1 MQIYE
6 QKDFTGG
13 LNLRADQFQ
22 LADNESPEMLN
33 VEVDPRGGVFS
44 RGGMRRINS
53 TNVSGTWNPDR
64 LFAFYG
70 ANTRLMLANANKVMY
85 QSGTTFVNLEYS
97 AGNAIPT
104 STGHGACFSAWG
116 KTLYMATGVGSGGG
130 ACYKWDGAT
139 TYASA
144 LGEILTNSDWTAAGK
159 MPRAEHLQ
167 IHANKMW
174 AANTIEEGVAFPNRI
189 RWSDES
195 RPEYWTKANS
205 IDLEGGGVG
214 ITGMAVVGGSLVVFK
229 PYTIY
234 MIIGYESADF
244 QVVEVT
250 TKLGVLGHQAIA
262 QTDAGLFFYSQNR
275 GLFQFDGANLQ
286 RVWEPLH
293 SALDL
298 NYINSADPDSV
309 SVFWANHRVWV
320 SLPYSKTSAAT
331 GPTVNVVFD
340 PTLRSFTMFATADS
354 KGVIGGTDFRTTA
367 GEDIGVALH
376 PTVPCVLSLDNY
388 NDPHDWIDVSGNPD
402 GFTTIYRTKWFDAGS
417 YMQRKMFRRPDLVM
431 REVESVQEITVDV
444 FHDFQEAEGSQKRS
458 FVLDFPAGAGGMVWG
473 DDWAEEPAGEEP
485 YGSVWSAGVIGGAIK
500 TARNLGLAKSVQLRF
515 TGDPGKAWG
524 INSIGY
530 KWQPRR
536 VKG

>member
-53 TNVSGTWNPDR
+53 TNVSGTWAPDR
-64 LFAFYG
+64 LFPFYG
-70 ANTRLMLANANKVMY
+70 SSTKLMLTNASKVMV
-85 QSGTTFVNLEYS
+85 QSGSTFVNLEYS
-97 AGNAIPT
+97 AGNVIPT
-104 STGHGACFSAWG
+104 STGHGACFAPWG
-116 KTLYMATGVGSGGG
+116 AVLYMATGVGSGGG
-130 ACYKWDGAT
+130 ACYKWDGAS

-144 LGEILTNSDWTAAGK
+144 LGLIVSNSDWGSAGK

-167 IHANKMW
+167 VHANKMW
-174 AANTIEEGVAFPNRI
+174 AANTIEEGVAEPNRI

-195 RPEYWTKANS
+195 LPEQWTKANS
-205 IDLEGGGVG
+205 IDLNGGGVG
-214 ITGMAVVGGSLVVFK
+214 ITGLAVVGGSLVVFK
-229 PYTIY
+229 PYAIY
-234 MIIGYESADF
+234 MIVGYESADF

-250 TKLGVLGHQAIA
+250 TKLGALGHQAMVN
-262 QTDAGLFFYSQNR
+262 TDAGLFFYSQNR
-275 GLFQFDGANLQ
+275 GLFQFDGANLR

-298 NYINSADPDSV
+298 NYINPADPESV
-309 SVFWANHRVWV
+309 NVFWANHRVWV
-320 SLPYSKTSAAT
+320 SLPYSKTTSVT
-331 GPTVNVVFD
+331 GPTVNVVYD
-340 PTLRSFTMFATADS
+340 PSLGSFTMFATADS
-354 KGVIGGTDFRTTA
+354 KGVTGGTDFRTTA

-376 PTVPCVLSLDNY
+376 PTVPCALQLDVY
-388 NDPHDWIDVSGNPD
+388 TDPHDWIDVSGNPD
-402 GFTTIYRTKWFDAGS
+402 GFATTYRTKWFDAGS
-417 YMQRKMFRRPDLVM
+417 YLQRKMFRRPDLVM
-431 REVESVQEITVDV
+431 REVESVQEINVDV
-444 FHDFQEAEGSQKRS
+444 YHDFQEAEGSQKRS
-458 FVLDFPAGAGGMVWG
+458 FVLNFAAGAGGMVWG
-473 DDWAEEPAGEEP
+473 DDWAEQPMGEDP

-500 TARNLGLAKSVQLRF
+500 TARNLGLAKAVQLRF
-515 TGDPGKAWG
+515 TGDLGKAWG